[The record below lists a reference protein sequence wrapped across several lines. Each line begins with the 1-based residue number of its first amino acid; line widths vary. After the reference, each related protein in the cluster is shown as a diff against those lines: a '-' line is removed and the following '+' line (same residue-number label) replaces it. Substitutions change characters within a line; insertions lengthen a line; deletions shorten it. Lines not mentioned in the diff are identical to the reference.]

1 MSFQFK
7 LKYPVHAILSLLGL
21 ILKERRDIFLRYN
34 MWAMQGFP
42 SNV

>member
-1 MSFQFK
+1 MSFK
-7 LKYPVHAILSLLGL
+7 LKLKYSVHAIFSLLRL